1 MPNHEG
7 LPLKAQDNSRE
18 AYNSIHDEPEYQKE
32 LQRKRVNAI
41 YSSVLTLISFQE
53 RKSQSLRSLQSP
65 HIMKKH

>member
-53 RKSQSLRSLQSP
+53 RKKPELNLVFCFVGY
-65 HIMKKH
+65 